1 MMNPMRPPMTPL
13 LKAPDIDAAFYRKSP
28 CPQVGHSAP
37 TRRGR
42 AAVTSSHFDY
52 GLTEALTREHAVERC
67 WQVLQPFCDVGL
79 ELHSSVRE
87 GHFEFLAHLRDQMLP
102 G

>member
-1 MMNPMRPPMTPL
+1 MTVML
-13 LKAPDIDAAFYRKSP
+13 LTLAVTQST
-28 CPQVGHSAP
+28 

-52 GLTEALTREHAVERC
+52 GLTEALTRKHAVERC

-87 GHFEFLAHLRDQMLP
+87 SRFELLPHLGDQMLP
-102 G
+102 RRAAVGLNRDVHADDDPLR